1 MGHTLGMN
9 SRDLA
14 QEADLTPH
22 VGGGGK
28 QLSDYATIG
37 DIMNQM
43 ATAFSTPFD
52 SEGGGTP

>member
-1 MGHTLGMN
+1 MNRRESRANRLDLGCPI
-9 SRDLA
+9 RQWA
-14 QEADLTPH
+14 R
-22 VGGGGK
+22 
-28 QLSDYATIG
+28 LSDYAKDYATIG